1 MGIRILSLPLAKS
14 ACFRLLNTRFGLPYH
29 VILETTTK
37 CNLKCRTCMRS
48 KQKSDIFNSDM
59 SFGLYESIIDDL
71 KYPTRFVSFVGMGEQ
86 LLNPQIFRMIA
97 IAKEK
102 GFEVSLTD
110 NFTLINK
117 EVAVTLIKSQ
127 IDYVYASFD
136 SVSKN
141 KFEEIRFGANFDDV
155 VKNITQF
162 VELKKK
168 NSSKKPKIFFKS
180 TISKDNFSEIP
191 ALVRLAEDLC
201 LDGIDFSKEHSYFQ
215 DNVNDSSFYLDPED
229 LPPSKLSFVLCEM
242 GKNYPCQ
249 ALTGCFV
256 TFNGKVLPCD
266 HVMQLLPRNEF
277 SRFYVGD
284 VKSNNITE
292 IWRSKK
298 HRRIRRGL
306 ASGDWLPFCKG
317 CPAFHEI

>member
-1 MGIRILSLPLAKS
+1 MGSRLLSLQIAKS
-14 ACFRLLNTRFGLPYH
+14 AGFKLLNTRFGSPYH
-29 VILETTTK
+29 VIIETTTK

-48 KQKSDIFNSDM
+48 KQESGIFNSEM
-59 SFGLYESIIDDL
+59 SYDLYKSLIQDL

-86 LLNPQIFRMIA
+86 LLNPQIFRMIDL
-97 IAKEK
+97 AKEK

-110 NFTLINK
+110 NFTLVND
-117 EVAVTLIKSQ
+117 EVAVTLITSQ

-155 VKNITQF
+155 VKNIKHF
-162 VELKKK
+162 VDVKRNA
-168 NSSKKPKIFFKS
+168 NSEKPKIFFKS
-180 TISKDNFSEIP
+180 TIYKDNFSEIP
-191 ALVRLAEDLC
+191 DLIRLAEDLC

-215 DNVNDSSFYLDPED
+215 DNVNDSSFYLNPED
-229 LPPSKLSFVLCEM
+229 LPPSKLKFVLCEM

-256 TFNGKVLPCD
+256 TFDGKVMPCD

-277 SRFYVGD
+277 SRFSVGD
-284 VKSNNITE
+284 VKFDSITE
-292 IWRSKK
+292 IWRSEKY
-298 HRRIRRGL
+298 RRIRHRL
-306 ASGDWLPFCKG
+306 ASGFWLPFCKG
-317 CPAFHEI
+317 CPAFHEK